1 MAQTNPLQ
9 WSQLPSIPDPV
20 GFAGSFAGV
29 SNGVLLVAGGANF
42 PDNIS
47 PWGATKKTW
56 YADVYA
62 LEKPD
67 GQWKKVGKLPR
78 PMGYGISV
86 TMPDAG
92 SNPGL
97 LCIGGADGER
107 HYRDVFV
114 LTYNKGN
121 LTKTDLPAL
130 PIALAN
136 ASGAIL
142 NGSVYVAGG
151 IDSPSDT
158 TAEKQFFRLGL
169 SSPNAQWQRLPAW
182 PGPGRMLAVA
192 GAQEGKF
199 YLFSGTEL
207 HYDPAVAQLGGS
219 GIRRRY
225 LTDAYAYNPAKNAWI
240 TLADMPHATVAAP
253 SPAFAA
259 GQSHLLILGG
269 DDGSKADEVLTLKD
283 KHPGFRT
290 EVLAYH
296 TLTNTWA
303 AVQRP
308 TLDATTTGAT
318 NAVKPS
324 LPAFWPAPVTTPLVV
339 WNGQLVLPG
348 GEIRP
353 GVRTNR
359 VVTATTVQRSGTFG
373 GLDWGIVGLYFLLV
387 VGISTYVAKK
397 MSASTDDFFLG
408 GRNIPWWAAGLSI
421 FGSKLSALTFIA
433 IPAKAYATDWT
444 YIFANV
450 CILLVAPVV
459 VYFFLPYYRKIQ
471 ITSVYEYLERRF
483 DHRVKL
489 LGSLTFVLF
498 QAGRL
503 GIVIYLPALVL
514 STVTGINLLLC
525 IGLISLI
532 TTAYTIS
539 GGIEAVVWTEVMQV
553 VVLLGGA
560 FFSLYYMA
568 SSVGGF
574 GPMIEEANQ
583 AGKFN
588 AVNPGFAITEP
599 VLWVVLIGNFLSQ
612 LTTYTS
618 DQVVVQRY
626 LTTATEAEARQS
638 IWTNA
643 LMVIPASVMFFMAG
657 TALWVFF
664 SHNPGELN
672 VSGRTDDIFPYY
684 ISTQLPAGL
693 RGLVIAGLFAATMS
707 TISSS
712 MNSIAT
718 VLTTDFYQFLRP
730 KATDTQRFQ
739 FARFSTLGLGLAGVG
754 IALWLVYLQNSSIWD
769 QYLKLTGMFGGCL
782 AGMFIAGIFFRQ
794 ITSGGMLMGFL
805 LSAILLFLVQANGW
819 VHFFL
824 YPGIGIFGCVLFG
837 LLFSPLFPEKKPKPS
852 PVVAIE

>member
-1 MAQTNPLQ
+1 MAQPNPLQ
-9 WSQLPSIPDPV
+9 WRQLPPIPDPV

-29 SNGVLLVAGGANF
+29 SNGALLVAGGANF
-42 PDNIS
+42 PDNIG
-47 PWGATKKTW
+47 PWGTTQKTW

-62 LEKPD
+62 LEKPG
-67 GQWKKVGKLPR
+67 GQWKTVGKLPH
-78 PMGYGISV
+78 PVGYGVSLTIPEGEPN
-86 TMPDAG
+86 T
-92 SNPGL
+92 GL

-114 LTYNKGN
+114 LTYNNGS
-121 LTKTDLPAL
+121 LTRTDLPAL
-130 PIALAN
+130 PTALAN
-136 ASGAIL
+136 ASGALL
-142 NGSVYVAGG
+142 NGAIYVAGG
-151 IDSPSDT
+151 IESPTDT
-158 TAEKQFFRLGL
+158 TAEKLFFRLDL
-169 SSPNAQWQRLPAW
+169 RTPNAQWQRLPAW

-207 HYDPAVAQLGGS
+207 RYDPAAGGS
-219 GIRRRY
+219 GIQRRY
-225 LTDAYAYNPAKNAWI
+225 LTDAYAYNPAQNTWI
-240 TLADMPHATVAAP
+240 TLADLPHAVVAAP

-259 GQSHLLILGG
+259 GQSHLLVLGG
-269 DDGSKADEVLTLKD
+269 DDGSKAAQVLTLKE

-290 EVLAYH
+290 ETLAYH

-303 AVQRP
+303 QIERSPTEATADGTAGPAVDPLP
-308 TLDATTTGAT
+308 TAWQT
-318 NAVKPS
+318 
-324 LPAFWPAPVTTPLVV
+324 PVTTPLMV
-339 WNGQLVLPG
+339 WNGQVVLPG
-348 GEIRP
+348 GEVRP

-359 VVTATTVQRSGTFG
+359 VLTATTVPRSGTFG
-373 GLDWGIVGLYFLLV
+373 GLDWSIVGLYFLLV
-387 VGISTYVAKK
+387 VGISTYVAQK

-433 IPAKAYATDWT
+433 IPAKSYATDWT

-450 CILLVAPVV
+450 CIVLVAPVV

-483 DHRVKL
+483 DYRVKL
-489 LGSLTFVLF
+489 LGSVTFVLF

-568 SSVGGF
+568 NSVGGF
-574 GPMIEEANQ
+574 GPLIEEANE

-588 AVNPGFAITEP
+588 AINQGFAITEP
-599 VLWVVLIGNFLSQ
+599 VLWVVLVGNFLSQ

-643 LMVIPASVMFFMAG
+643 LMVIPASLMFFMAG

-672 VSGRTDDIFPYY
+672 VTGRTDDIFPYY

-730 KATDTQRFQ
+730 KATDNQRFR
-739 FARFSTLGLGLAGVG
+739 FARFSTLGLGLVGVG
-754 IALWLVYLQNSSIWD
+754 IAFWLVYLQNSSIWD

-782 AGMFIAGIFFRQ
+782 AGMFIAGIFVRQ
-794 ITSGGMLMGFL
+794 ITSGGMLLGFL
-805 LSAILLFLVQANGW
+805 LSAVLLFLVQANGW

-824 YPGIGIFGCVLFG
+824 YPGIGIVGCVLFG
-837 LLFSPLFPEKKPKPS
+837 WLFSPVFPEKKPNSLLFSAVK
-852 PVVAIE
+852 